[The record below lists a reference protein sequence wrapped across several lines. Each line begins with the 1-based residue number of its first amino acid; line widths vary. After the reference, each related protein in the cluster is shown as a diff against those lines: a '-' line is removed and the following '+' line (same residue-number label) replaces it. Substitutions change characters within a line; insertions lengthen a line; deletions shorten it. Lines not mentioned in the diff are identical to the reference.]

1 MTISDY
7 FFSFR
12 GRISR
17 KEYWIGMLALIAL
30 SMGMSMAVDPGALT
44 TEKGVVRPPSF
55 AGTVWNLAL
64 VWPSTAIAVKRFN
77 DRDWPWWIGIAL
89 GAAMA
94 MLVIAN
100 YNGLLL
106 DPERMGGGE
115 RAILLVLVVAF
126 FWSIVENG
134 FQKGTA
140 GDNTY
145 GPDPLAREGGG

>member
-7 FFSFR
+7 FLSFR

-17 KEYWIGMLALIAL
+17 KEYWIGMLALIAM
-30 SMGMSMAVDPGALT
+30 SMGVSVVVDPGAFVA
-44 TEKGVVRPPSF
+44 EKGAVRAPSF

-64 VWPSTAIAVKRFN
+64 VWPSTAMAVKRFN
-77 DRDWPWWIGIAL
+77 DRNWPWWTGMAL

-106 DPERMGGGE
+106 DPERMGAGE
-115 RAILLVLVVAF
+115 RAILLGLLVAF

-134 FQKGTA
+134 FQKGTE
-140 GDNTY
+140 GDNDF
-145 GPDPLAREGGG
+145 GPDPLA

>member
-7 FFSFR
+7 FLSFR

-17 KEYWIGMLALIAL
+17 KEYWIGMLALIAM
-30 SMGMSMAVDPGALT
+30 SMGVSVVVDPGAFVA
-44 TEKGVVRPPSF
+44 EKGAVRAPSF

-64 VWPSTAIAVKRFN
+64 VWPSTAMAVKRFN
-77 DRDWPWWIGIAL
+77 DRNWPWWTGMAL

-100 YNGLLL
+100 YFGLLL
-106 DPERMGGGE
+106 DPERMGAGE
-115 RAILLVLVVAF
+115 RAILLGLLVAF

-134 FQKGTA
+134 FQKGTE
-140 GDNTY
+140 GDNDF
-145 GPDPLAREGGG
+145 GPDPLA